1 MNTENLLI
9 EIGTEELPPKSLKK
23 LAVSLSDNFKAE
35 LEKLSLDFKN
45 ISWMAAPRRLALSVE
60 GLVSAQADK
69 VIDKKGPAITAAF
82 DAEGNP
88 TKAAQGWARSNGIEV
103 SEAEK
108 LETDKGAWLLHR
120 AKVKGKTVAELL
132 PNALSQSLAKLPI
145 PKPMRWGANTTQ
157 FIRPVHTITVMFGSE
172 VIPGEVLG
180 KAISNELQGHRFH
193 HPDRVVLKHAD
204 DYKSELLKAKVMVDY
219 EERKSVILEQV
230 SAITNEMNA
239 SAVIDDALLDE
250 VTSLVEWPVALVGG
264 FEERFLN
271 VPSEALIYTMQ
282 DNQKYFPLTTLGGEL
297 LSKFIFI
304 SNIESKESAKVI
316 EGNEKVVRPRLAD
329 AEFFFE
335 TDKKT
340 RLEDRLESLSTVL
353 FQKQLGTLKE
363 KSERI
368 SALASKIAQQ
378 IKANEADAK
387 RAGLLSKA
395 DLMTEMVMEFPEV
408 QGTMGRYYATN
419 DGENPEV
426 ALAIEEQYFPKYS
439 GADLPSTDVGACVA
453 LADKLDTLAG
463 IFGINQ
469 PPKSDKD
476 PFALRRA
483 AIGIIRIIV
492 EKKLSL
498 DLRWLIKLAVTEYA
512 DKLIKNQIEEQIL
525 EFFFGRFRAWYQ
537 DQDISVDVIQAVLE
551 RKPTSPMDFDDR
563 VRAVQHFKSL
573 EACNALAAANKR
585 VSNILAKS
593 GETFSDTTTD
603 SSLFESTFENMLD
616 DAINEQAT
624 AIEPLIA
631 VGQYKDAL
639 TSLATLRQVTDEFFD
654 NVMVMSDNDSVKQN
668 RLKLLTRL
676 QGLFLKTADISLL
689 Q

>member
-282 DNQKYFPLTTLGGEL
+282 DNQKYFPLTTLSGEL

-304 SNIESKESAKVI
+304 SNIESKEPAKVI

-426 ALAIEEQYFPKYS
+426 TLAIEEQYFPKYS

-512 DKLIKNQIEEQIL
+512 DKLINNQVEEQIL

>member
-1 MNTENLLI
+1 
-9 EIGTEELPPKSLKK
+9 
-23 LAVSLSDNFKAE
+23 
-35 LEKLSLDFKN
+35 
-45 ISWMAAPRRLALSVE
+45 
-60 GLVSAQADK
+60 
-69 VIDKKGPAITAAF
+69 
-82 DAEGNP
+82 
-88 TKAAQGWARSNGIEV
+88 
-103 SEAEK
+103 
-108 LETDKGAWLLHR
+108 
-120 AKVKGKTVAELL
+120 
-132 PNALSQSLAKLPI
+132 
-145 PKPMRWGANTTQ
+145 MRWGANTTQ

-282 DNQKYFPLTTLGGEL
+282 DNQKYFPLTTLSGEL

-304 SNIESKESAKVI
+304 SNIESKEPAKVI

-426 ALAIEEQYFPKYS
+426 TLAIEEQYFPKYS

-512 DKLIKNQIEEQIL
+512 DKLINNQVEEQIL